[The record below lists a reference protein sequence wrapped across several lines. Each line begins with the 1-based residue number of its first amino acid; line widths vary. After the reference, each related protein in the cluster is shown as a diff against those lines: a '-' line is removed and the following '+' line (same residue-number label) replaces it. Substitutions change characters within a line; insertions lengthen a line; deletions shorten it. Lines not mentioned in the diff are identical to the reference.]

1 MVVIIRLAKI
11 LIKNHE
17 QVEDTKV
24 RQDYGRLMS
33 SLGIASNLLLSAIK
47 FIAGT
52 ITGSIAITSDAWN
65 NATDSIAS
73 VVALVSFKLSAKPPD
88 KKHPYG
94 HARFEYIASSLVAL
108 IIILVAW
115 ELFKTSIGRVIN
127 PQQIALDYLVVV
139 ILILSILIKLWQWQ
153 SYRQTGKLIDSQ
165 VFRATSV
172 DSLGDAI
179 TTASVLVGTLIA
191 HFSGLMLDGWIG
203 LLVSLFIFWSGF
215 NILRE
220 TATSLLGGAPP
231 EDLVKALEDKIL
243 SYPEVFG
250 MHDLLIHDYGPGKM
264 FASVHVE
271 IDANLES
278 MDSHELIDRIE
289 RDVFAG
295 SGVHLIIH
303 LDPVLTDDPQLDD
316 YREKIGKTIIA
327 VSSDFRLHDFRLMRS
342 EEGNIILFDLE
353 VPGDYPHEEESI
365 KHDLQK
371 RIKAE
376 NPGISCLITIDRYY

>member
-139 ILILSILIKLWQWQ
+139 ILILSILIKLWQW
-153 SYRQTGKLIDSQ
+153 
-165 VFRATSV
+165 
-172 DSLGDAI
+172 
-179 TTASVLVGTLIA
+179 
-191 HFSGLMLDGWIG
+191 
-203 LLVSLFIFWSGF
+203 
-215 NILRE
+215 
-220 TATSLLGGAPP
+220 
-231 EDLVKALEDKIL
+231 
-243 SYPEVFG
+243 
-250 MHDLLIHDYGPGKM
+250 
-264 FASVHVE
+264 
-271 IDANLES
+271 
-278 MDSHELIDRIE
+278 
-289 RDVFAG
+289 
-295 SGVHLIIH
+295 
-303 LDPVLTDDPQLDD
+303 
-316 YREKIGKTIIA
+316 
-327 VSSDFRLHDFRLMRS
+327 
-342 EEGNIILFDLE
+342 
-353 VPGDYPHEEESI
+353 
-365 KHDLQK
+365 
-371 RIKAE
+371 
-376 NPGISCLITIDRYY
+376 